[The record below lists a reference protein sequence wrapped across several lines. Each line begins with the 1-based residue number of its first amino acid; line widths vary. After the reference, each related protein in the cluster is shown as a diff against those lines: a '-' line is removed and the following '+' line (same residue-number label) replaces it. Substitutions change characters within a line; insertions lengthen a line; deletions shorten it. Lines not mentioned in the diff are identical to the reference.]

1 MRPDPSPDDPTAGQ
15 PPGSAPAPTP
25 VRAQAGADL
34 QTWWR
39 LELLAL
45 PELEESLL
53 WKLQALGIHR
63 VAIEHTPRTPDQR
76 QLLAWLPAA
85 DWPQPERRQLEL
97 ALAALSDPFGLTL
110 PPITWQQ
117 QGDEDWSLSWKQHWQ
132 PDPVGSRLL
141 VLPAWLDCPVEFAD
155 RLAIRIDPGNAF
167 GTGSHPT
174 TRLCLEA
181 LERWAEGP
189 EGPREGQTRPVRV
202 ADLGCGSGILALAA
216 LKLFTAGAALGAP
229 AASAPAHGCQ
239 VFAVD
244 CDPLAVRATWANAAC
259 NGFGAPAAPSVPGG
273 DAGVVGSAH
282 GAGAAGGAGAALAR
296 GPQDRVGSLQ
306 VAQGSVEGLAALLAG
321 QPADLLLCNILAPVI
336 EALAPAFAT
345 VLAPGGVGL
354 LSGLLVS
361 QVEGLSQALA
371 AAGWRA
377 ELVAQQSQWGLL
389 AIHSARPV
397 A

>member
-1 MRPDPSPDDPTAGQ
+1 M
-15 PPGSAPAPTP
+15 PPGSEPGPGP
-25 VRAQAGADL
+25 GQP
-34 QTWWR
+34 WWR
-39 LELLAL
+39 LELQAL

-63 VAIEHTPRTPDQR
+63 VALEHTPRNPDQR
-76 QLLAWLPAA
+76 QLLAWLPAV
-85 DWPQPERRQLEL
+85 DWPEPERRQLEV
-97 ALAALSDPFGLTL
+97 ALAALSEPFGLTL
-110 PPITWQQ
+110 PAISWRQ

-132 PDPVGSRLL
+132 ADPVGTRLL
-141 VLPAWLDCPVEFAD
+141 ILPAWLDSPEEFAE
-155 RLAIRIDPGNAF
+155 RLSIRIDPGNAF

-181 LERWAEGP
+181 LERWADGP
-189 EGPREGQTRPVRV
+189 GAQLARPVRV

-216 LKLFTAGAALGAP
+216 LKLLSASDAPGAAARRAP
-229 AASAPAHGCQ
+229 PAQ

-244 CDPLAVRATWANAAC
+244 SDPLAVRATGANAAC
-259 NGFGAPAAPSVPGG
+259 NGVVVPGAPGITGAPLELGG
-273 DAGVVGSAH
+273 QAVA
-282 GAGAAGGAGAALAR
+282 
-296 GPQDRVGSLQ
+296 SLQ
-306 VAQGSVEGLAALLAG
+306 VAQGSVEGLAELLAG
-321 QPADLLLCNILAPVI
+321 EPADLLLCNILAPVI

-361 QVEGLSQALA
+361 QVPGLTQALA

-389 AIHSARPV
+389 EIRSARRV

>member
-1 MRPDPSPDDPTAGQ
+1 MSASPT
-15 PPGSAPAPTP
+15 PAPGP
-25 VRAQAGADL
+25 GPGPA
-34 QTWWR
+34 WWR
-39 LELLAL
+39 LQLLAL

-76 QLLAWLPAA
+76 QLLAWLPAV
-85 DWPQPERRQLEL
+85 DWPGPERQQLEV
-97 ALAALSDPFGLTL
+97 ALAALSEPFGLSL
-110 PPITWQQ
+110 PPISWQQ

-132 PDPVGSRLL
+132 ADPVGARLL
-141 VLPAWLDCPVEFAD
+141 VLPAWLDCPADFAD

-174 TRLCLEA
+174 TRLCLEG
-181 LERWAEGP
+181 LERWAVGP
-189 EGPREGQTRPVRV
+189 GAHLSRPVRV

-216 LKLFTAGAALGAP
+216 LQLLSASHGPEGDASQDP
-229 AASAPAHGCQ
+229 ACQ

-244 CDPLAVRATWANAAC
+244 SDPLAVRATWANAAC
-259 NGFGAPAAPSVPGG
+259 NGVAVPDGPSAPGAPAACLDPSQAQLGC
-273 DAGVVGSAH
+273 
-282 GAGAAGGAGAALAR
+282 
-296 GPQDRVGSLQ
+296 LQ
-306 VAQGSVEGLAALLAG
+306 VAQGSVEGLAGLLAG

-345 VLAPGGVGL
+345 VLAPGGMGL

-361 QVEGLSQALA
+361 QVPGLTQALA

-389 AIHSARPV
+389 EIRSARPV

>member
-1 MRPDPSPDDPTAGQ
+1 MSASPAPV
-15 PPGSAPAPTP
+15 PPGSEPGPGP
-25 VRAQAGADL
+25 GQP
-34 QTWWR
+34 WWR

-53 WKLQALGIHR
+53 WKLQSLGIHR
-63 VAIEHTPRTPDQR
+63 VALEHTPRNPDQR
-76 QLLAWLPAA
+76 QLLAWLPAV
-85 DWPQPERRQLEL
+85 DWPGPERRQLEV
-97 ALAALSDPFGLTL
+97 ALAALSEPFGLAL
-110 PPITWQQ
+110 PAISWRQ

-132 PDPVGSRLL
+132 ADPVGDRLL
-141 VLPAWLDCPVEFAD
+141 VLPAWLECPAEFAD

-181 LERWAEGP
+181 LERWADRPGAEL
-189 EGPREGQTRPVRV
+189 TRPVRV

-216 LKLFTAGAALGAP
+216 LKLLSASDAPEAGASPAP
-229 AASAPAHGCQ
+229 GCQ

-244 CDPLAVRATWANAAC
+244 SDPLAVRATWANATC
-259 NGFGAPAAPSVPGG
+259 NGVAVPAAPPAPRSPGTT
-273 DAGVVGSAH
+273 
-282 GAGAAGGAGAALAR
+282 GAR
-296 GPQDRVGSLQ
+296 QDPKGQAGSLQ
-306 VAQGSVEGLAALLAG
+306 VAQGSVEGLAELLAG
-321 QPADLLLCNILAPVI
+321 EPADLLLCNILAPVI
-336 EALAPAFAT
+336 AALAPAFAT

-361 QVEGLSQALA
+361 QVSGLTQALA

-377 ELVAQQSQWGLL
+377 ELVAQQSQWALL
-389 AIHSARPV
+389 EIRSARPV

>member
-1 MRPDPSPDDPTAGQ
+1 MSASQASASPGSGQGQGPGSGPGQ
-15 PPGSAPAPTP
+15 P
-25 VRAQAGADL
+25 
-34 QTWWR
+34 WWR

-63 VAIEHTPRTPDQR
+63 VAIEHTPRHPDQR

-85 DWPQPERRQLEL
+85 DWPEPERLQLEL
-97 ALAALSDPFGLTL
+97 ALAALSEPFGLTL
-110 PPITWQQ
+110 PPITWQP

-132 PDPVGSRLL
+132 ADPVGTRLL
-141 VLPAWLDCPVEFAD
+141 VLPAWLECPAEFAD

-189 EGPREGQTRPVRV
+189 GADLIRPDLGRPVRV

-216 LKLFTAGAALGAP
+216 LKLLTAGKALGGGAT
-229 AASAPAHGCQ
+229 SAPAQTCQ

-244 CDPLAVRATWANAAC
+244 SDPLAVRATWANAAC
-259 NGFGAPAAPSVPGG
+259 NGVAV
-273 DAGVVGSAH
+273 
-282 GAGAAGGAGAALAR
+282 AGGPPACVSADEPGAFGSEAGSVDH
-296 GPQDRVGSLQ
+296 QDQMGSLRI
-306 VAQGSVEGLAALLAG
+306 AQGSVEGLAELLAG

-361 QVEGLSQALA
+361 QVPGLSQALA

-389 AIHSARPV
+389 EIRSARPV

>member
-1 MRPDPSPDDPTAGQ
+1 MA
-15 PPGSAPAPTP
+15 
-25 VRAQAGADL
+25 
-34 QTWWR
+34 
-39 LELLAL
+39 LA
-45 PELEESLL
+45 ELEESLL

-63 VAIEHTPRTPDQR
+63 VAIEHTPRQPEQR
-76 QLLAWLPAA
+76 QLLAWLPAV
-85 DWPQPERRQLEL
+85 DWPEAERRQLEV
-97 ALAALSDPFGLTL
+97 ALAALSEPFGLTL
-110 PPITWQQ
+110 PPIRWQQ

-132 PDPVGSRLL
+132 ADPVGTRLL
-141 VLPAWLDCPVEFAD
+141 VLPAWLESPAEFAD

-181 LERWAEGP
+181 LERWADGP
-189 EGPREGQTRPVRV
+189 GAQLPRPGRV

-216 LKLFTAGAALGAP
+216 LKLLGASAAAGGAADRAP
-229 AASAPAHGCQ
+229 ACQ

-244 CDPLAVRATWANAAC
+244 SDPLAVRATWANAAC
-259 NGFGAPAAPSVPGG
+259 NGVAVAGGPPASVSAEAPGASGRPG
-273 DAGVVGSAH
+273 ASGSA
-282 GAGAAGGAGAALAR
+282 A
-296 GPQDRVGSLQ
+296 GSLDHQ
-306 VAQGSVEGLAALLAG
+306 DQMGSLRVAQGSVEGLAELLAG
-321 QPADLLLCNILAPVI
+321 EPADLLLCNILAPVI

-361 QVEGLSQALA
+361 QVPGLSQALA

-389 AIHSARPV
+389 EIRSARPV